1 MMTRI
6 DSHLQAAADADP
18 PRIAWM
24 ADFRRTV
31 RGRLLLDGLARV
43 AAAAVSLLFV
53 TFLLDRAFRLSP
65 AARLVVLVTCAG
77 ALLVILWREIAVPLR
92 LKLDS
97 LTLAAALDRALI
109 AGGSVTAQVGSVMGL
124 PSLLHGP
131 TPPSAAM
138 VREAVA
144 RSSSALGKVN
154 YRPRLNNRRRNAS
167 ATLMASAIVLPAI
180 VAIAAPSTV
189 RLWAA
194 RAFLGSREPWPQST
208 YLQIAGLTGGELVV
222 PRGEPFVLRVSARD
236 GSIVPDRVSVRLR
249 QGSQTRVNANLTAF
263 GPNDFRYDSG
273 GIQEPSTIELWGG
286 DDSFGPILIR
296 AADRPKIASLTLITQ
311 HPTESKPRSHAFNG
325 EDADLMFLPKT
336 RMRLRFAA
344 NTPIAIARVTS
355 STTQPSQADLR
366 RIDDSHF
373 EMGWVQEAEVHLQID
388 LTSRDAQLASNPTA
402 VAIGVKTDRP
412 PRVTLGYAGIRQRVT
427 ARARIPLTVD
437 TIDDYGVA
445 RVDLSLK
452 VETPDPANPTQ
463 MEGTEHSV
471 GLFGPANPAD
481 ELRVQRQQTVELE
494 PMKLPVGSL
503 LTISASATDACY
515 TGPQTSR
522 SRQVA
527 FRVVSPE
534 ELFREILLKQQ
545 AERAKF
551 RKQTDE
557 ARAIRDQLPTLGKGG
572 AAGEIA
578 RRFRAVQR
586 EAAAVNTALSDS
598 VTEMRLNALATDQA
612 YELIESTVLSP
623 LKSLNDGLM
632 GPQKDALNQLAATS
646 SSASQD
652 VGDRQD
658 KIVEQME
665 AILKQM
671 SQWDSFVDVLNQ
683 LNEIIRLQGQA
694 QQQTDQLKKQQTE
707 GVFSK

>member
-1 MMTRI
+1 MTTM
-6 DSHLQAAADADP
+6 DSHLQAAPHTDP
-18 PRIAWM
+18 PLIAWM
-24 ADFRRTV
+24 VDFRRTV
-31 RGRLLLDGLARV
+31 RGRLLLDGLAR
-43 AAAAVSLLFV
+43 ASAAAVSLLII

-65 AARLVVLVTCAG
+65 PARLVVLLTCA
-77 ALLVILWREIAVPLR
+77 AVLLMILWREIAVPLR

-97 LTLAAALDRALI
+97 LSLAAALDRTLS
-109 AGGSVTAQVGSVMGL
+109 AGGSLTAQVGSVMGL
-124 PSLLHGP
+124 PSLLQGP

-138 VREAVA
+138 VREAIA
-144 RSSSALGKVN
+144 RSSSALGKVD
-154 YRPRLNNRRRNAS
+154 YRPRLNDRRRNAS
-167 ATLMASAIVLPAI
+167 ATLLASAIVLPAI
-180 VAIAAPSTV
+180 IAIAAPSTV

-194 RAFLGSREPWPQST
+194 RQFLGSREPWPQST
-208 YLQIAGLTGGELVV
+208 YLQIAGLTGGDLVV
-222 PRGEPFVLRVSARD
+222 PRGEPFVLRVSASD
-236 GSIVPDRVSVRLR
+236 GSVVPDRVSMRLR
-249 QGSQTRVNANLTAF
+249 QRSRTRVNANLTAF

-286 DDSFGPILIR
+286 DDSIGPILIR
-296 AADRPKIASLTLITQ
+296 PADRPRIASLSLITR
-311 HPTESKPRSHAFNG
+311 HPTEPRPQSHAFNG
-325 EDADLMFLPKT
+325 EEADLAFLPKT
-336 RMRLRFAA
+336 RMQLRFAA
-344 NTPIAIARVTS
+344 NTPIAVAKLTS
-355 STTQPSQADLR
+355 STTQPSQANLR

-373 EMGWVQEAEVHLQID
+373 EIGWVQEAEVHLQID
-388 LTSRDAQLASNPTA
+388 LTSRDAQLASNPTE
-402 VAIGVKTDRP
+402 VAIGLKTDRP
-412 PRVTLGYAGIRQRVT
+412 PRVTLGYTGVRQRVT

-437 TIDDYGVA
+437 AIDDYGVA

-452 VETPDPANPTQ
+452 AETPDPANPTQ
-463 MEGTEHSV
+463 LKAAEHPV
-471 GLFGPANPAD
+471 GLFGPANSAD

-515 TGPQTSR
+515 TGAQTSR

-527 FRVVSPE
+527 FRIVSPE

-586 EAAAVNTALSDS
+586 EAAAINTVLSDS

-612 YELIESTVLSP
+612 YELIESKVLSP

-632 GPQKDALNQLAATS
+632 GPQKDALDQMASTN

-652 VGDRQD
+652 VRDRQD
-658 KIVEQME
+658 KIVGQME

-707 GVFSK
+707 GVFTK